1 MVTRNQQFQS
11 AQSPCHIRE
20 FDNSGLHEATRLDVL
35 GRGCTTGRVYARP
48 MTAQGR
54 RTREEIATRLQ
65 KSVGDLTTAALAR
78 MERDMP
84 WFRQLSAENR
94 SWISLIVQ
102 AGINAFVAWYREPT
116 PSSPVSAEVFG
127 AAPRALTGVV
137 SLHQTVEMV
146 RTSIEVVE
154 DNLGE
159 AVGEEDAASVR
170 EAVVRYAREVA
181 FATAEVYAK
190 AAEMRGAWDARLE
203 ALVVDSVLRA
213 EADETVRSR
222 ASALGWQARGDVA
235 VVLGRV
241 RENDESDR
249 DRESTIDGVRRA
261 ARHTGLDAL
270 CAVQGDRLVVVLGG
284 VDDPDK
290 AGAAVA
296 GHFGDGPVV
305 VGPVVPDL
313 VQAHI
318 SARAAVA
325 GLRAAPGWPDAPR
338 PVTADDL
345 LPERALSGDGH
356 ARRQLVTSVY
366 KPLVEAGSAILDTVS
381 SFLDHGGSIEATARA
396 MFVHANT
403 VRYRLRRAADV
414 TGLTVTDPRDAYTYR
429 VALTLGRLHPPET
442 TTSTPL

>member
-1 MVTRNQQFQS
+1 MST
-11 AQSPCHIRE
+11 
-20 FDNSGLHEATRLDVL
+20 
-35 GRGCTTGRVYARP
+35 AR
-48 MTAQGR
+48 R
-54 RTREEIATRLQ
+54 RTRAQIARRLQ

-84 WFRQLSAENR
+84 WFQQLSAENR
-94 SWISLIVQ
+94 SWIGLIVQ
-102 AGINAFVAWYREPT
+102 AGINGFVTWYR
-116 PSSPVSAEVFG
+116 SPEADAPLTAEVFG

-146 RTSIEVVE
+146 RLSIEVVE
-154 DNLGE
+154 DNLVS
-159 AVGEEDAASVR
+159 AVGEEDAPAVR

-181 FATAEVYAK
+181 FATAEVYAR

-222 ASALGWQARGDVA
+222 ASAVGWQGRGDVA

-241 RENDESDR
+241 STRGNGRPPDDR
-249 DRESTIDGVRRA
+249 GGTIEEVRRS
-261 ARHTGLDAL
+261 ARHLGLDAL
-270 CAVQGDRLVVVLGG
+270 CAVQGDRLVVILGG
-284 VDDPDK
+284 VDNPDK

-296 GHFGDGPVV
+296 KHFGEGPVV
-305 VGPVVPDL
+305 IGPVVPDL
-313 VQAHI
+313 IQAHL

-325 GLRAAPGWPDAPR
+325 GLRAAPGWPSAPR

-356 ARRQLVTSVY
+356 ARRQLVHTVY
-366 KPLVEAGSAILDTVS
+366 RPLAEAGSAALETVAA
-381 SFLDHGGSIEATARA
+381 FLDNGSSIEATARA
-396 MFVHANT
+396 LFVHANT

-414 TGLTVTDPRDAYTYR
+414 TGLTPSDPRDAYTYR
-429 VALTLGRLHPPET
+429 VALTLGRLHPPE
-442 TTSTPL
+442 STPPTPL